1 MAFEINLEQFGTVI
15 DRFGRIPRPYR
26 VALIPLSVVLVI
38 ATYLYFFYGPARTE
52 RRQLQA
58 QERTLQQQVSE
69 VQAIVSNLPA
79 FEEELA
85 SMERNLRHA
94 LLRLPDSKELPV
106 LLTDVSTIGKRAGL
120 EMKAFRPGDEVP
132 RDFYAEVPI
141 EIEFSGSYHDI
152 ARFFDRIAKLDRIVN
167 IGELNMSIS
176 TQDNER
182 TVLRVQGEATTFRF
196 LESAGAMDS
205 GTGPAG
211 AGERS

>member
-1 MAFEINLEQFGTVI
+1 MDLNLDQFSAI
-15 DRFGRIPRPYR
+15 PEKFGQIPRPYR
-26 VALIPLSVVLVI
+26 VALIPLSVVLVL
-38 ATYLYFFYGPARTE
+38 AGYFYFFYGPAQTE
-52 RRQLQA
+52 RRSLQV

-85 SMERNLRHA
+85 SMERGLRHA

-120 EMKAFRPGDEVP
+120 EMKAFRPRDEVA

-141 EIEFSGSYHDI
+141 EIEFSGAYHDI

-167 IGELNMSIS
+167 IGELNMAIS
-176 TQDNER
+176 TQTPER
-182 TVLRVQGEATTFRF
+182 TVLKVQGEATTFRF
-196 LESAGAMDS
+196 LDTGTDAGL
-205 GTGPAG
+205 GLAG
-211 AGERS
+211 QPGGRS

>member
-1 MAFEINLEQFGTVI
+1 MAFEINLDQFNSVI
-15 DRFGRIPRPYR
+15 DNFGRIPRPYR
-26 VALIPLSVVLVI
+26 VALIPLSVVLVVAI
-38 ATYLYFFYGPARTE
+38 YVYFFYGPARGE
-52 RRQLQA
+52 RKQLQTQERQLQH
-58 QERTLQQQVSE
+58 QVSE

-85 SMERNLRHA
+85 AMERSLRHA

-120 EMKAFRPGDEVP
+120 EMKAFRPGDEIE

-176 TQDNER
+176 TQSSER

-196 LESAGAMDS
+196 LDSASVDPGLPP
-205 GTGPAG
+205 GVGG
-211 AGERS
+211 RS

>member
-1 MAFEINLEQFGTVI
+1 MELNLDQFGSVI
-15 DRFGRIPRPYR
+15 DRFGRIPRTYR
-26 VALIPLSVVLVI
+26 VALIPISVILVV
-38 ATYLYFFYGPARTE
+38 ATYIYFFYSPARAE
-52 RRQLQA
+52 RRELQT
-58 QERTLQQQVSE
+58 QERQLQQQVSE

-85 SMERNLRHA
+85 SMERSLRHA

-106 LLTDVSTIGKRAGL
+106 LLTDMSTIGKRAGL

-176 TQDNER
+176 TQSSER
-182 TVLRVQGEATTFRF
+182 TVLQVQGEATTFRF
-196 LESAGAMDS
+196 LDSSASMDPGA
-205 GTGPAG
+205 PG
-211 AGERS
+211 AGGRS

>member
-1 MAFEINLEQFGTVI
+1 MAFELNLDQFGTII

-26 VALIPLSVVLVI
+26 VALIPLTVVLVV
-38 ATYLYFFYGPARTE
+38 ATYVYFFYGPARTE
-52 RRQLQA
+52 RRSLQT
-58 QERTLQQQVSE
+58 QERQLQQQVSE

-120 EMKAFRPGDEVP
+120 EMKVFRPGDEVA

-141 EIEFSGSYHDI
+141 QIEFSGSFHDI

-176 TQDNER
+176 TQSSER

-196 LESAGAMDS
+196 LESAS
-205 GTGPAG
+205 GGPGSAPMAG
-211 AGERS
+211 GRS

>member
-1 MAFEINLEQFGTVI
+1 MAFELNLDQFGTII

-26 VALIPLSVVLVI
+26 VALIPLTVVLVV
-38 ATYLYFFYGPARTE
+38 ATYVYFFYGPARTE
-52 RRQLQA
+52 RRSLQT
-58 QERTLQQQVSE
+58 QERQLQQQVSE

-85 SMERNLRHA
+85 SMERSLRHA

-120 EMKAFRPGDEVP
+120 EMKVFRPGDEVA

-141 EIEFSGSYHDI
+141 QIEFSGSFHDI

-176 TQDNER
+176 TQSSER

-196 LESAGAMDS
+196 LE
-205 GTGPAG
+205 G
-211 AGERS
+211 AGGGPGSAPRAGGRS